1 MRNSSRGNFGNI
13 SHAIAMAALL
23 LVAAVGGAQADGLTV
38 SDAWIRALPPSV
50 PSGGYF
56 TLRNGTSAPVTL
68 ITAQSPACGMLML
81 HKSDSTTGMT
91 SMDDVSEVIVPA
103 GGTVKFAPG
112 GYHLMCADAGPAI
125 KPGQHVPV
133 TLNFHGGAKVT
144 AMFAVRNAAG
154 K

>member
-1 MRNSSRGNFGNI
+1 MRNSFRRTLG
-13 SHAIAMAALL
+13 AITILLAA
-23 LVAAVGGAQADGLTV
+23 ATGSAQAGGIAVT
-38 SDAWIRALPPSV
+38 DAWIRALPPSV

-56 TLRNGTSAPVTL
+56 TLRNGTPSPVTL
-68 ITAQSPACGMLML
+68 TTAKSPACGMLML
-81 HKSDSTTGMT
+81 HKSDSTAGMT

-112 GYHLMCADAGPAI
+112 GYHLMCTEAGPAI

-133 TLNFHGGAKVT
+133 TLNFRGGAKVT
-144 AMFAVRNAAG
+144 AVFAVRNAAG

>member
-1 MRNSSRGNFGNI
+1 MRNNSLF
-13 SHAIAMAALL
+13 ALVL
-23 LVAAVGGAQADGLTV
+23 LVAATGAAQADSGVMV

-56 TLRNGTSAPVTL
+56 TLHNGTAKPVTL
-68 ITAQSPACGMLML
+68 TTAQSPACGMLML
-81 HKSDSTTGMT
+81 HKSNSMTGMS

-112 GYHLMCADAGPAI
+112 GYHLMCTEATA
-125 KPGQHVPV
+125 KPGQKIPV
-133 TLNFHGGAKVT
+133 TLNFRGGAKLT
-144 AMFAVRNAAG
+144 ATFAVRNAAG

>member
-1 MRNSSRGNFGNI
+1 MRNNALF
-13 SHAIAMAALL
+13 ALALL
-23 LVAAVGGAQADGLTV
+23 AATAGAAQAEGVTV
-38 SDAWIRALPPSV
+38 TDAWIRALPPSV

-56 TLRNGTSAPVTL
+56 TLHNGTPAPVTL
-68 ITAQSPACGMLML
+68 AAAQSPACGMLML
-81 HKSDSTTGMT
+81 HKSDSSAGMT

-112 GYHLMCADAGPAI
+112 GYHLMCMEAGPAI

-133 TLNFHGGAKVT
+133 TLNFRGGAKVT
-144 AMFAVRNAAG
+144 AIFAVRNAAG

>member
-1 MRNSSRGNFGNI
+1 MRNNSLF
-13 SHAIAMAALL
+13 ALVL
-23 LVAAVGGAQADGLTV
+23 LVATASGAQADGLTV
-38 SDAWIRALPPSV
+38 SDAWMRALPPSI

-56 TLRNGTSAPVTL
+56 TLRNGTPAPVTL
-68 ITAQSPACGMLML
+68 TTAQSPACGMLML
-81 HKSDSTTGMT
+81 HKSNSTTGMT

-112 GYHLMCADAGPAI
+112 GYHLMCTEAI
-125 KPGQHVPV
+125 MKPGQHVPV
-133 TLNFHGGAKVT
+133 TLNFRGGAKVT